1 MDEVDVVVGRVG
13 RGHGLS
19 GDVTIGVV
27 TSDPEVRFA
36 VGNRLTTED
45 GRALTVERV
54 RTPSGGGL
62 LVKFAGID
70 DRTAADELRGSVLLA
85 TVRADETPTD
95 PDEYYD
101 RQLIGLTAR
110 TPDGRTVGVV
120 VAVEH
125 LPAQDALVVRVGER
139 NRYVPFVAELVP
151 EVDLPGRTC
160 TIVDLPGLLD
170 DDALEAR

>member
-27 TSDPEVRFA
+27 TSEPEARFA
-36 VGNRLTTED
+36 VGARLTTED
-45 GRALTVERV
+45 GRSLTVERV
-54 RTPSGGGL
+54 RAQSGGGL
-62 LVKFAGID
+62 LVKFAGVD
-70 DRTAADELRGSVLLA
+70 DRTAADELRAAVLLA
-85 TVRADETPTD
+85 TVPAEETPAD

-101 RQLIGLTAR
+101 RQLVGLTAR
-110 TPDGRTVGVV
+110 TPDGRTLGVV

-125 LPAQDALVVRVGER
+125 LPAQDALVVRVGGQS
-139 NRYVPFVAELVP
+139 RYVPFVAELVP
-151 EVDLPGRTC
+151 DVDLAARTC